1 MHGRWREKGGRRVG
15 LRGPAVAATVLLTML
30 FGPAAAA
37 AAEESETSAST
48 PQTRYSLVHNCYALK
63 SVATGKYVA
72 QQAGGYVATSNLAGA
87 EKFRMQATDLGRYL
101 FFGLDKD
108 FISTSASAVTSETE
122 PSNGADWKVT
132 GAGTPFTITNSFVGR
147 DLAVNGS
154 GKLVP
159 VAAGSGGGAAT
170 YAFEEADGCPKYPEI
185 RTNVKGAPSTGFPR
199 YGETQGLVEG
209 HMHHMAFE
217 FLGGRAH
224 CGRPWHRFG
233 APYALV
239 DCPDHTADH
248 SGAVLENAVSGD
260 SVVQST
266 DGWPT
271 FEGWPDDKSLTH
283 EGSYYKWVERSWLA
297 GERIFVNLLVENR
310 VLCEIYPLK
319 KNSCDEMD
327 GVRLQAQRMYE
338 LQDYIDAQSGGP
350 GEGWYRIVKS
360 PFAARRVIN
369 DGKLAVIMGMEVS
382 EPFGC
387 RLRPPN
393 ATPACDRAD
402 IDRELKEIHKLGV
415 RQLELT
421 NKFDN
426 ALVGVAGD
434 DGQTG
439 AVTNAGNFIST
450 GRYIDYEHCDD
461 EVNSDREPLSAHHND
476 DDLIGNGLEALLPP
490 GAAPIYPPPPLC
502 NRLALSSLGTYA
514 IRRIMEKKMIFDPDH
529 MGVYGRDQALS
540 LLESEDYS
548 GVISS
553 HSWSTESALSRIYKL
568 GGIITPYAGDSESF
582 AEQWKGLR
590 EDDIEKL
597 GKQYFGLGF
606 GADQNGLGSQ
616 GGPRGGDV
624 PNPVTYPFRN
634 WNGDL
639 KVLPQRSGTRTY
651 DINTDGVDH
660 YGLYPD
666 WVEDLRMIAGDRIVN
681 DLGRGS
687 EAYLQMWER
696 AEGVPKVRCPSWNG
710 DITDRGIGHNLRIG
724 KAYKRVLYRAGQPVD
739 RQRAWKW
746 CTRNRKGGKRELG
759 GRRNIIGVFDTK
771 GKLRFVAST
780 LQRNQADGIGRGSR
794 VAELRGRAEKIGRGL
809 WIRSGPGG
817 STFVYGTKGR
827 KVSFAG
833 VADSSISRQ
842 SQLRRYVKRSGL
854 A

>member
-1 MHGRWREKGGRRVG
+1 M
-15 LRGPAVAATVLLTML
+15 LALL
-30 FGPAAAA
+30 PAAAQA
-37 AAEESETSAST
+37 QELADPPSAQS
-48 PQTRYSLVHNCYALK
+48 RYSLVGGCFALG
-63 SVATGKYVA
+63 SESGGFVAKDGGGYLA
-72 QQAGGYVATSNLAGA
+72 AGGLDGA
-87 EKFRMQATDLGRYL
+87 EPFRMQATTLGRYL
-101 FFGLDKD
+101 FYGTARD
-108 FISTSASAVTSETE
+108 FMAVDGAGIAADAA
-122 PSNGADWKVT
+122 PSNDADWTVQKS
-132 GAGTPFTITNSFVGR
+132 GGRFTITNTFAGK
-147 DLAVNGS
+147 DLAVGPGGELIAVPAGTAGDS
-154 GKLVP
+154 GLF
-159 VAAGSGGGAAT
+159 S
-170 YAFEEADGCPKYPEI
+170 FEPAEGCPAYPEI
-185 RTNVKGAPSTGFPR
+185 ETNVRGTPTEGSPFF
-199 YGETQGLVEG
+199 GETQGLVEG

-248 SGAVLENAVSGD
+248 SGAILENAVSGD

-271 FEGWPDDKSLTH
+271 FEGWPDDRSLTH

-310 VLCEIYPLK
+310 VLCELYPLK

-327 GVRLQAQRMYE
+327 SVHLQAQRMYE

-350 GEGWYRIVKS
+350 GEGWYRIVKN
-360 PFAARRVIN
+360 PFAARKVIN
-369 DGKLAVIMGMEVS
+369 SGKLAVIMGMEVS

-387 RLRPPN
+387 RLLPPN
-393 ATPACDRAD
+393 AAPACDRAD
-402 IDRELKEIHKLGV
+402 IDRELDEIYALGV

-434 DGQTG
+434 DGETG
-439 AVTNAGNFIST
+439 TVTNSGNFFST
-450 GRYIDYEHCDD
+450 GRFIDYEHCDD
-461 EVNSDREPLSAHHND
+461 AENSDKEPTAGHHND

-490 GAAPIYPPPPLC
+490 GAAPVYPPPPLC
-502 NRLALSSLGTYA
+502 NRLALSNLGTYA
-514 IRRIMEKKMIFDPDH
+514 LRKVMDMGMIFDPDH
-529 MGVYGRDQALS
+529 MSVYGRDQALS
-540 LLESEDYS
+540 LLEAEDYS

-553 HSWSTESALSRIYKL
+553 HSWSTESSLSRIYRL
-568 GGIITPYAGDSESF
+568 GGMITPYAGGSESF
-582 AEQWKGLR
+582 AEQWQGLR

-616 GGPRGGDV
+616 GGPRGTDV

-639 KVLPQRSGTRTY
+639 KVLPQQSGTRTY
-651 DINTDGVDH
+651 DINADGVDH

-696 AEGVPKVRCPSWNG
+696 AEGVPKVRCPSWDG
-710 DITDRGIGHNLRIG
+710 DITRKGIGENLRIG
-724 KAYKRVLYRAGQPVD
+724 KHYKRVLYQAGQPVD
-739 RQRAWKW
+739 RQRAWRW
-746 CTRNRKGGKRELG
+746 CTRNRKGGKRALG
-759 GRRNIIGVFDTK
+759 GRRNIIGVFDMK
-771 GKLRFVAST
+771 GTLRLAAST

-794 VAELRGRAEKIGRGL
+794 LSELRGKAEEIGDGIWAREAGQG
-809 WIRSGPGG
+809 R
-817 STFVYGTKGR
+817 TFVFGVKNGR
-827 KVSFAG
+827 VAFAG
-833 VADSSISRQ
+833 VADRKASASDAKLI
-842 SQLRRYVKRSGL
+842 RYAKRTDL
-854 A
+854 L